1 MVLITILFQEKCYRI
16 FLLIISQFPSSCTQF
31 KRERSENLKFPVFWG
46 WVVGLDKST
55 MRLNSKIQTY
65 LKRRTEKTN
74 ARAPSKDIF
83 YNFQKRGE
91 LGNQYNSHM
100 SDKEARKNRNFKG
113 RRWNP
118 SESRKAAA
126 GNKSPSPPGER
137 VKSKITI
144 HV

>member
-65 LKRRTEKTN
+65 LKRRTEKNECT
-74 ARAPSKDIF
+74 RT
-83 YNFQKRGE
+83 
-91 LGNQYNSHM
+91 
-100 SDKEARKNRNFKG
+100 FKG
-113 RRWNP
+113 HILQLSKER
-118 SESRKAAA
+118 
-126 GNKSPSPPGER
+126 GVGEP
-137 VKSKITI
+137 VQLTY
-144 HV
+144 V